1 MVDLKK
7 KRERDLPV
15 DVHGFIEDIR
25 PLFGRHD
32 AHTVWHDFIGVCACS
47 ISNAVDKVRFSSR
60 ERLYLN
66 TVARY
71 NKEDLDVM
79 SKLFASV
86 VLALERNPRQDFLGT
101 VYQHLGIQQ
110 HSPGSGIYTLSY

>member
-1 MVDLKK
+1 MGKTRK
-7 KRERDLPV
+7 CDLPV
-15 DVHGFIEDIR
+15 DVRGFIKTIR

-32 AHTVWHDFIGVCACS
+32 AHTVWSDFIGMCACS
-47 ISNAVDKVRFSSR
+47 ISNAVDRVRFSAR
-60 ERLYLN
+60 EKSYLD
-66 TVARY
+66 TVTRY
-71 NKEDLDVM
+71 GKEDLDVM

-110 HSPGSGIYTLSY
+110 HSHWSGIYALSY